1 MKSIKLILLG
11 LCPVVLSAQNPES
24 FCGTSFGSQSTLIQ
38 SRKIP
43 VDQHKEFSQLPIY
56 VPLQVHIVQDDNG
69 SAGYSYLNLM
79 ESICTLNEDFEPSGL
94 QFYLENP
101 VNYIN
106 KTAWNTHLTYNPGE
120 EMMIQSNVP
129 NMVNCYIVSNPAGNC
144 GYFTYR
150 GDGVALSKGCLGKKS
165 HTWAHELGHYFSLG
179 HTFFGWEG
187 IVYNSSKPTEEYQSQ
202 VRTEIENVVRDQ
214 CHNQADHFCDTYPD
228 YISNRWS
235 CDGNKK
241 STLVQIDKNGVSF
254 TSDGT
259 LFMSY
264 ASDACMN
271 RFSIEQMAD
280 MNNFYS
286 FNRSYLKRNQIEFK
300 AISNIDYSSFKP
312 LDSSTIYY
320 KNPTFTWDPV
330 PGADGYIFQL
340 SRNDIFTAV
349 LKTVY
354 LKTPFYQTDSLVL
367 GKNHY
372 WRIKPLNA
380 FNFCT
385 PFSNYHTV
393 VGSLLSSNQ
402 QAEINTNIKI
412 YPSPVQSGQ
421 KLYVENKNTD
431 RILSIAIQDL
441 TGKTIMLFNP
451 IHTQDHIS
459 IDLPQLKA
467 GLYYLIMKSNT
478 GNQSTKFIVTNP

>member
-165 HTWAHELGHYFSLG
+165 HTWAHELVHYL
-179 HTFFGWEG
+179 
-187 IVYNSSKPTEEYQSQ
+187 
-202 VRTEIENVVRDQ
+202 
-214 CHNQADHFCDTYPD
+214 
-228 YISNRWS
+228 
-235 CDGNKK
+235 
-241 STLVQIDKNGVSF
+241 
-254 TSDGT
+254 
-259 LFMSY
+259 
-264 ASDACMN
+264 
-271 RFSIEQMAD
+271 
-280 MNNFYS
+280 
-286 FNRSYLKRNQIEFK
+286 
-300 AISNIDYSSFKP
+300 
-312 LDSSTIYY
+312 
-320 KNPTFTWDPV
+320 
-330 PGADGYIFQL
+330 
-340 SRNDIFTAV
+340 
-349 LKTVY
+349 
-354 LKTPFYQTDSLVL
+354 SLVPRL
-367 GKNHY
+367 L
-372 WRIKPLNA
+372 WL
-380 FNFCT
+380 
-385 PFSNYHTV
+385 V
-393 VGSLLSSNQ
+393 VMFY
-402 QAEINTNIKI
+402 I
-412 YPSPVQSGQ
+412 
-421 KLYVENKNTD
+421 
-431 RILSIAIQDL
+431 
-441 TGKTIMLFNP
+441 
-451 IHTQDHIS
+451 
-459 IDLPQLKA
+459 
-467 GLYYLIMKSNT
+467 
-478 GNQSTKFIVTNP
+478 